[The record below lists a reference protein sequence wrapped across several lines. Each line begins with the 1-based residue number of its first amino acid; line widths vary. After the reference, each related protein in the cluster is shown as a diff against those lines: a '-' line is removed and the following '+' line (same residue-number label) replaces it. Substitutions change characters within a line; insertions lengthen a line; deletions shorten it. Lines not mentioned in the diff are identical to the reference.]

1 MAWTRTQAEHFYHRY
16 AGLVRYRAM
25 RILNDEQDAR
35 EITQEAFARLL
46 HHYDPEDAQDTPAA
60 LVTRITTNLALNRIR
75 NRTSRR
81 EKLNLHGEDM
91 AMGRSSVLD
100 HETIERSELVR
111 SLLDRVPTDVA
122 HLAVNYYIDGMTQE
136 EIADLHRLS
145 VPTVRKRLAL
155 FVRRSR
161 KTLLGDVNRVVTLL
175 STTTLRAWGA

>member
-1 MAWTRTQAEHFYHRY
+1 MAWTRTQAEHFYTRY

-25 RILNDEQDAR
+25 RILADEQDAR

-60 LVTRITTNLALNRIR
+60 LLTRITTNLSLNLIR
-75 NRTSRR
+75 NRTSQR
-81 EKLNLHGEDM
+81 EKLSQHGGDM
-91 AMGRSSVLD
+91 AMGRSSMLD

-111 SLLDRVPTDVA
+111 SLLDKVPSDVA

-175 STTTLRAWGA
+175 FAAVLRI